1 MELFSKDI
9 CIYVLVV
16 QFGENPEDLKEL
28 TKEQLNNM
36 VNYYDVSR
44 NGLPKDL
51 VLEEP
56 SKPSK
61 RRVV

>member
-1 MELFSKDI
+1 MNFSKEV
-9 CIYVLVV
+9 CIYLLVV
-16 QFGENPEDLKEL
+16 QFGENLEDIKEL
-28 TKEQLNNM
+28 TREQLNNM
-36 VNYYDVSR
+36 VDYHAVS
-44 NGLPKDL
+44 NGLKDL